1 MDAAASDRRAQAS
14 DALDRALRREPG
26 RVLSVLVRAFGDV
39 DLAEDALQD
48 AAAVA
53 LERWPSEG
61 IPSNPAGWLVTTARR
76 RGIDRLRRVA
86 IEARKRTELAA
97 LTRLEL
103 DVDHLS
109 DAHRPVGDE
118 RLALIFACCH
128 PVLPM
133 HGRVA
138 LTLRCVGG
146 LTTAEIARAFLVT
159 EPTMRQR
166 ISRTKRAMRDAGVS
180 LSLPRGE
187 QLAARV
193 PDVLAVLYLVF
204 NEGYVTTRGDGL
216 RRVDLT
222 SDAIR
227 LTRLVAS
234 KLPTAEGLGLLA
246 LMLFHEARG
255 PGRSTGVGDADGSL
269 VPMDQQDRTTWDRA
283 AIHEAN
289 QLLAA
294 ASHADSPGPYQLQAA
309 LASVHANAGS
319 SEATDWATIL
329 RLYDGLVVA
338 LPTAV
343 VRLNRAVAYGMVHG
357 PAAGLERIGELA
369 ERGDLERYHLLH
381 AARADMLRRLNR
393 LDEAAEAYDIAA
405 RLTDNNAERRYLE
418 RRRSDCRDRVAR

>member
-1 MDAAASDRRAQAS
+1 MDAKEFAGRAETS
-14 DALDRALRREPG
+14 EALNGALGDEPG

-48 AAAVA
+48 AAAIA
-53 LERWPSEG
+53 LQRWPSEG

-86 IEARKRTELAA
+86 IEERKRTELTA

-103 DVDHLS
+103 DIDHLS
-109 DAHRPVGDE
+109 DTDRPVGDE

-133 HGRVA
+133 DGRVA

-146 LTTAEIARAFLVT
+146 LTTAEVARPFLVT
-159 EPTMRQR
+159 ESTMKQR
-166 ISRTKRAMRDAGVS
+166 ISRTKRALRDAGVS
-180 LSLPRGE
+180 LALPRGE

-204 NEGYVTTRGDGL
+204 NEGYVTTRGDRL
-216 RRVDLT
+216 RRSDLT
-222 SDAIR
+222 SEGIR

-234 KLPTAEGLGLLA
+234 KLPTAEALGLLA

-255 PGRSTGVGDADGSL
+255 PGRSAGDGDGPL
-269 VPMDQQDRTTWDRA
+269 VPMDEQDRTAWDRA
-283 AIHEAN
+283 TIDEAN

-294 ASHADSPGPYQLQAA
+294 ASQADAPGPYQVQAA
-309 LASVHANAGS
+309 IASVHANARS
-319 SEATDWATIL
+319 PEATDWATIL
-329 RLYDGLVVA
+329 RLYDALA
-338 LPTAV
+338 AELPTAV
-343 VRLNRAVAYGMVHG
+343 VQLNRAVAYGMVHG

-369 ERGDLERYHLLH
+369 ERRGLERYHLLH
-381 AARADMLRRLNR
+381 AARADMLRRQDR
-393 LDEAAEAYDIAA
+393 LGEAAEAYDIAA
-405 RLTDNNAERRYLE
+405 GLTDNDAERQYLE
-418 RRRSDCRDRVAR
+418 RRRSECREKATR